1 MSKQSRTPPAR
12 GPAATVTIYHIAERA
27 GVSITTVSNALNRP
41 DRVGAET
48 LARVM
53 AVIDELG
60 FTPKAAAVSRARKGV
75 GRIGVLAPFTS
86 YASYRS
92 RLVGV
97 LEACAGQAIEV
108 VLFDQQS
115 VTEAASPLLGSL
127 PVTGRLDG
135 VLIMGL
141 PLKDAMARR
150 LAQRQLATVLI
161 DSFHPDLSSVNV
173 DDEAGGYLVGKYL
186 AGQGHRTFAY
196 VSEAQKSET
205 FLSAGILRMRGLQRA
220 LADAGLPPG
229 AMKRQITS
237 HDVEGG
243 RRAAAEMIAAGT
255 LPDALL
261 AHSDDIAAGL
271 VSGLRAKGVRVPE
284 DVAVTGYDGTDF
296 ADALDLTT
304 VHQPFVESG
313 RIAGGL
319 LLDQLNGRSPGVQH
333 VMLPAQLIIRSTA

>member
-1 MSKQSRTPPAR
+1 MSKSEA
-12 GPAATVTIYHIAERA
+12 VTIYHVAERA

-41 DRVGAET
+41 DRVGAAT

-60 FTPKAAAVSRARKGV
+60 FTPKEAAVSRARKGV

-97 LEACAGQAIEV
+97 LEACDGQAIEV

-115 VTEAASPLLGSL
+115 VAEASSPLLGSL

-150 LAQRQLATVLI
+150 LAQRQLATVLV
-161 DSFHPDLSSVNV
+161 DSAHPDLSSVNV

-186 AGQGHRTFAY
+186 VDQGHRTFAY
-196 VSEAQKSET
+196 VSERQKSAT
-205 FLSAGILRMRGLQRA
+205 FESPGILRMRGLQRA
-220 LADAGLPPG
+220 LADAGLAPG
-229 AMKRQITS
+229 AMKHVITS
-237 HDVEGG
+237 HDVDGG
-243 RRAAAEMIAAGT
+243 RRAAAEMIASDT
-255 LPDALL
+255 LPDAVL
-261 AHSDDIAAGL
+261 AHFDDIAAGL
-271 VSGLRAKGVRVPE
+271 VSGLRAKGVEVPG
-284 DVAVTGYDGTDF
+284 DVAVIGYDGTEL
-296 ADALDLTT
+296 ADAMDLTT

-313 RIAGGL
+313 RIGCGL
-319 LLDQLNGRSPGVQH
+319 LLDQLNGKSRGVQH
-333 VMLPAQLIIRSTA
+333 VMLPAQLIVRSTA

>member
-1 MSKQSRTPPAR
+1 MSKQSRTPRAR
-12 GPAATVTIYHIAERA
+12 GPAAAVTIYHIAEQA

-53 AVIDELG
+53 AVIDEVG

-97 LEACAGQAIEV
+97 LEACNEQAIEV

-115 VTEAASPLLGSL
+115 VAEAASPLLGSL

-150 LAQRQLATVLI
+150 LAQRQLATVLV

-186 AGQGHRTFAY
+186 AGQGYRTFAY

-220 LADAGLPPG
+220 LADAGLAPG
-229 AMKRQITS
+229 AMKRVITS

-243 RRAAAEMIAAGT
+243 RRAAAQMIAEDS

-284 DVAVTGYDGTDF
+284 DVAATGYDGTEF

-313 RIAGGL
+313 RIACGL

-333 VMLPAQLIIRSTA
+333 VMLPAQLIARSTA

>member
-1 MSKQSRTPPAR
+1 MSKQPKSPH
-12 GPAATVTIYHIAERA
+12 GPAEPVTIYHVAEQA

-41 DRVGAET
+41 DRVGAAT

-60 FTPKAAAVSRARKGV
+60 FTPKEAAVSRARKGV

-92 RLVGV
+92 RLAGV
-97 LEACAGQAIEV
+97 LEACDGQAIEV

-115 VTEAASPLLGSL
+115 VAEASSPLLGSL

-150 LAQRQLATVLI
+150 LAQRQLAAVLV
-161 DSFHPDLSSVNV
+161 DSAHPDLSSVNV

-186 AGQGHRTFAY
+186 VDQGHQTFAY
-196 VSEAQKSET
+196 VSERQRSTT
-205 FLSAGILRMRGLQRA
+205 FLSPGILRMRGFERA
-220 LADAGLPPG
+220 LADAGLAPG
-229 AMKRQITS
+229 AMRHVITS
-237 HDVEGG
+237 HDVDGG
-243 RRAAAEMIAAGT
+243 RRAAAEMIAAGN
-255 LPDALL
+255 LPDALF
-261 AHSDDIAAGL
+261 AHFDDIAAGL
-271 VSGLRAKGVRVPE
+271 LSGLRAKGVRVPE
-284 DVAVTGYDGTDF
+284 DVAVVGYDGTEL

-313 RIAGGL
+313 RIATGL
-319 LLDQLNGRSPGVQH
+319 LLDQLNRKSPGVQH
-333 VMLPAQLIIRSTA
+333 IKLPAQLIVRSTA